1 MLVGIGRLG
10 FTVVVALFI
19 ALQKKFV
26 TGCFVVRRLIMIITA
41 VITGGFLEGRAR
53 ICSRSYLTG

>member
-19 ALQKKFV
+19 ALQKIFV
-26 TGCFVVRRLIMIITA
+26 TGCFVVGRLIITA

>member
-19 ALQKKFV
+19 ALQKIFV
-26 TGCFVVRRLIMIITA
+26 TGCFVVGRLIITA
-41 VITGGFLEGRAR
+41 VITGGFLEGRGA
-53 ICSRSYLTG
+53 YLL